1 MQAIR
6 AKNLPADRWTASKL
20 NMMIQW
26 HKRPDDSAM
35 PSKKAEKLAR
45 YYEIYGCGE
54 PVAPNILGLQPQEE
68 HQEIPEPPPLPEP
81 NLAAA
86 ADCNGR
92 DADAVLLL
100 MLAGNEGV
108 SHVGNEFCQVE
119 VVWFLRGEQLWS
131 FEQQLK
137 TKLLKIKPVFL
148 LKIYYI

>member
-6 AKNLPADRWTASKL
+6 AKNLPADRWTASEL
-20 NMMIQW
+20 NTMIQW

-45 YYEIYGCGE
+45 YYEICGRGE

-81 NLAAA
+81 DLVAA
-86 ADCNGR
+86 ADCDGR
-92 DADAVLLL
+92 DADAVILL

-108 SHVGNEFCQVE
+108 SLVGDEFCQVE
-119 VVWFLRGEQLWS
+119 VV
-131 FEQQLK
+131 
-137 TKLLKIKPVFL
+137 
-148 LKIYYI
+148 